1 MIVFILILTAALN
14 NYQEIYKK
22 RLEREPL
29 KKVLGFVRSLDQK
42 DLLIVPDDVHIELY
56 LYGAAEMRQRVEN
69 ILREGKVGNIYF
81 LEYHKNGTSSFAVQ
95 KDRKFIKLSGYPP
108 LVHNAKN
115 DSPSLPIEAM
125 KEVDRFGSFVFH
137 KINPGWLKKKEI
149 LKKDFETVGVMGEK
163 YFQWKITEAGKDIQN
178 KIKFVDLFL
187 IAFKIQQSKA
197 RSSLNLNLMNVSG
210 SDRDFSAAFLEGQ
223 IVDKQIKHNPS
234 WKINSWNLD
243 HPYGS
248 SIFNRNWNPV
258 VSVSSGA
265 STIAVLDVHFFEKK
279 NVGMLKDFL
288 SYEISRPD
296 NIKQIGVNGT

>member
-1 MIVFILILTAALN
+1 
-14 NYQEIYKK
+14 
-22 RLEREPL
+22 
-29 KKVLGFVRSLDQK
+29 
-42 DLLIVPDDVHIELY
+42 
-56 LYGAAEMRQRVEN
+56 
-69 ILREGKVGNIYF
+69 
-81 LEYHKNGTSSFAVQ
+81 
-95 KDRKFIKLSGYPP
+95 
-108 LVHNAKN
+108 
-115 DSPSLPIEAM
+115 M

-163 YFQWKITEAGKDIQN
+163 YFQWKITEARKDIHN
-178 KIKFVDLFL
+178 KIKFVNSFL

-197 RSSLNLNLMNVSG
+197 ESSLNLNLMNVSG

-265 STIAVLDVHFFEKK
+265 STIAVLDVHFFENK

-296 NIKQIGVNGT
+296 DIKQIGVNGT

>member
-1 MIVFILILTAALN
+1 MN
-14 NYQEIYKK
+14 NSKLK
-22 RLEREPL
+22 RVHL
-29 KKVLGFVRSLDQK
+29 
-42 DLLIVPDDVHIELY
+42 VPDDVHIELY

-69 ILREGKVGNIYF
+69 ILREGKVDNIYF

-178 KIKFVDLFL
+178 KIK
-187 IAFKIQQSKA
+187 
-197 RSSLNLNLMNVSG
+197 
-210 SDRDFSAAFLEGQ
+210 
-223 IVDKQIKHNPS
+223 
-234 WKINSWNLD
+234 
-243 HPYGS
+243 
-248 SIFNRNWNPV
+248 
-258 VSVSSGA
+258 
-265 STIAVLDVHFFEKK
+265 
-279 NVGMLKDFL
+279 
-288 SYEISRPD
+288 
-296 NIKQIGVNGT
+296 